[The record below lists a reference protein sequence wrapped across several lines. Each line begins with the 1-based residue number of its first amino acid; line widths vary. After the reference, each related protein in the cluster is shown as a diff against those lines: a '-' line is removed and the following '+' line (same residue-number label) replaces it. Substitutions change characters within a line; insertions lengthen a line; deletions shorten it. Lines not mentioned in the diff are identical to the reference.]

1 MTASPAPKTTASPA
15 PKLHDT
21 KSPLTCCPRCH
32 KAELLGRLRRRPEFR
47 YAKLEAIHE
56 PALYDLY
63 HGDQHVATLSRRS
76 SPTSRYEVRVTAPT
90 GGPELQ
96 AGTLRDART
105 LAEETYTAS
114 WREGLQTARGP
125 VREI

>member
-1 MTASPAPKTTASPA
+1 MTPSLS

-47 YAKLEAIHE
+47 YAKLEAMAE
-56 PALYDLY
+56 PALYDVY
-63 HGDQHVATLSRRS
+63 HGDQHVATLNRLS
-76 SPTSRYEVRVTAPT
+76 SGSSRYEVRVTAPT
-90 GGPELQ
+90 AGPELL
-96 AGTLRDART
+96 AGTLRDARA
-105 LAEETYTAS
+105 LAEEAYTAS
-114 WREGLQTARGP
+114 WREGLLTARGP

>member
-1 MTASPAPKTTASPA
+1 MTPSPA

-47 YAKLEAIHE
+47 YAKLAAIDE
-56 PALYDLY
+56 PALYDVY
-63 HGDQHVATLSRRS
+63 HGDQHVATLSRGDS
-76 SPTSRYEVRVTAPT
+76 KSAGYGVRVTVPS
-90 GGPELQ
+90 GGQDLR
-96 AGTLRDART
+96 AGTLRDARA

-114 WREGLQTARGP
+114 WREGLQTVRGP
-125 VREI
+125 VRDI

>member
-1 MTASPAPKTTASPA
+1 MTLSPP

-21 KSPLTCCPRCH
+21 TSPLTCCPRCH

-47 YAKLEAIHE
+47 YAKLAAIDE
-56 PALYDLY
+56 PALYDLF
-63 HGDQHVATLSRRS
+63 HGDQHVATLSRGDS
-76 SPTSRYEVRVTAPT
+76 GSARYEVRVTAPT

-96 AGTLRDART
+96 AGTLRDARA

-114 WREGLQTARGP
+114 WREGHQTARGP

>member
-1 MTASPAPKTTASPA
+1 MTASTA

-47 YAKLEAIHE
+47 YTKLGAVDE

-63 HGDQHVATLSRRS
+63 HGDQHVATVGRVS
-76 SPTSRYEVRVTAPT
+76 SGTSRYEVRVTVPAGAPQM
-90 GGPELQ
+90 L
-96 AGTLRDART
+96 AGTLRDARA

-125 VREI
+125 AREI

>member
-1 MTASPAPKTTASPA
+1 MTPSSP

-47 YAKLEAIHE
+47 YAKLDAIDD

-63 HGDQHVATLSRRS
+63 HGDQHVATVSRFS
-76 SPTSRYEVRVTAPT
+76 SGSSRYEVRVTTPP
-90 GGPELQ
+90 GSPQLL
-96 AGTLRDART
+96 AGTLRDARI
-105 LAEETYTAS
+105 LAEDAYTAS
-114 WREGLQTARGP
+114 WREGVHTARGP